1 MKEFVSPENP
11 RLLELLADRA
21 AFGLDADDR
30 QELNELLR
38 ESPEFESDSLEL
50 AAAAL
55 ELAMFEARQSGREQL
70 PSKLRARIAASAHRH
85 LAEKDVEPEPLVRPA
100 RPSRSGTAEE
110 VAQDSLLDSSRGVS
124 SSLAVR
130 PSSSANWL
138 ILAASVLLAVGV
150 LFVLRAP
157 GSGSIGDQYQR
168 LLAASDRVSSEIVKA
183 AWIDPTKP
191 DDKQP
196 RGDIVWSGSE
206 QRGYMRFRGL
216 AANDPK
222 KEQYQLWI
230 FDTAQD
236 ERFPIDGGVFDIDP
250 ASRDP
255 RTGDVIVPIDAKLRV
270 FKPTMFAITV
280 EKPGGVVVSSRE
292 RLPLL
297 AKVN

>member
-1 MKEFVSPENP
+1 MKEFASPENP

-30 QELNELLR
+30 QELDELLR

-55 ELAMFEARQSGREQL
+55 ELAMLDVRQTGSEQL
-70 PSKLRARIAASAHRH
+70 PLRLQARIAAAGRRH
-85 LAEKDVEPEPLVRPA
+85 LTEKASESETTT
-100 RPSRSGTAEE
+100 RPSREARSRAVEK
-110 VAQDSLLDSSRGVS
+110 VDQDSLLDSSRVVP
-124 SSLAVR
+124 SSLDVR
-130 PSSSANWL
+130 PSSNANWL

-150 LFVLRAP
+150 LFVMRAP
-157 GSGSIGDQYQR
+157 RSGNIGDQYRR

-183 AWIDPTKP
+183 TWIDPAKP
-191 DDKQP
+191 EDEQP

-216 AANDPK
+216 PANDAK

-236 ERFPIDGGVFDIDP
+236 DRFPIDGGVFDIDP
-250 ASRDP
+250 SARDP
-255 RTGDVIVPIDAKLRV
+255 QTGDVIVPIDAKLRV